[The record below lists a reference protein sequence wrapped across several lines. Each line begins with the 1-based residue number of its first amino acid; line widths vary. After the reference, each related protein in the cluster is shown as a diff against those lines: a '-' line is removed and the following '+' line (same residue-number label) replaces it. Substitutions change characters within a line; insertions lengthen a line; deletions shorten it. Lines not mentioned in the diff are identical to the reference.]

1 MEKLAELL
9 KDKAF
14 AAELM
19 KQATAED
26 AQKFIAAKG
35 VEVSLEDLQSI
46 RAEILKQEQTGEELS
61 DDQLENVAGGFNF
74 TPFVNIAKTLITE
87 VPNAI
92 KEIKTLKW

>member
-61 DDQLENVAGGFNF
+61 DDQLGASRTNRSKKFYGMQMRASVCIPHF
-74 TPFVNIAKTLITE
+74 TCAR
-87 VPNAI
+87 
-92 KEIKTLKW
+92 

>member
-26 AQKFIAAKG
+26 AQKFIASKG
-35 VEVSLEDLQSI
+35 VEVSIEDLQSI
-46 RAEILKQEQTGEELS
+46 RAEILKQEQTGDELN

-74 TPFVNIAKTLITE
+74 NPLITITKTLIQE
-87 VPNAI
+87 VPSLI
-92 KEIKTLKW
+92 KEFKTLKW